1 MGKFYSTK
9 RYSNDRGLFCCFRH
23 MRSTPYGIFNSVA
36 ECMKKLNLTRHQ
48 VYVNIEK
55 LEDWF
60 YIKNTEDMI

>member
-9 RYSNDRGLFCCFRH
+9 
-23 MRSTPYGIFNSVA
+23 TYGIFNSVA